1 MKRSLLIVAGALASA
16 AANEPGRTF
25 GSAQQDGAAKL
36 VEVLGFDYAFQAPDS
51 IPAGLTTFVFHDRGP
66 SAEHQLVVF
75 RLDDSVSVARFQE
88 LMALR
93 PATPPGI
100 VAYGGIQSDRAM
112 RAHAE
117 APDLPGVAGPFRTTD
132 RFTVVLEPGRY
143 VLACMH
149 PLPEG
154 GSHVAKGMF
163 RSLTVVPGSERER
176 PMLPRVSAV
185 LTMGEY
191 SYTLSDALHAGR
203 LLLRV
208 ENAGNQDHEV
218 LAQRLAP
225 GKTLA
230 DVRAW
235 IEDGRRE
242 PRPLSRIFLGTTRLS
257 PGRAMVLTLE
267 LSAGDYR
274 LTCLIPDARDGQPHL
289 AHGMEG
295 VITVR

>member
-1 MKRSLLIVAGALASA
+1 MKRSLLILAGALASA
-16 AANEPGRTF
+16 APNHRGRTF
-25 GSAQQDGAAKL
+25 GSVHAARL
-36 VEVLGFDYAFQAPDS
+36 VEVVGFDYAIQAPDT
-51 IPAGLTTFVFHDRGP
+51 IPAGVTTFVFHDHGP
-66 SAEHQLVVF
+66 STHQLVVF
-75 RLDDSVSVARFQE
+75 RLDDSISVGRFQE
-88 LMALR
+88 LMAPR

-112 RAHAE
+112 RAHAA

-132 RFTVVLEPGRY
+132 RFTVVMEPGRY
-143 VLACMH
+143 VLACVH

-163 RSLTVVPGSERER
+163 RSLTVVPGAGRER
-176 PMLPRVSAV
+176 ATLPHVSAV
-185 LTMGEY
+185 LAMSEY
-191 SYTLSDALHAGR
+191 SYTLSGALHARR

-208 ENAGNQDHEV
+208 ENAGTQDHEF
-218 LAQRLAP
+218 LLQRLAP

-235 IEDGRRE
+235 IEDGSRE

-257 PGRAMVLTLE
+257 PGRAMVLTLD